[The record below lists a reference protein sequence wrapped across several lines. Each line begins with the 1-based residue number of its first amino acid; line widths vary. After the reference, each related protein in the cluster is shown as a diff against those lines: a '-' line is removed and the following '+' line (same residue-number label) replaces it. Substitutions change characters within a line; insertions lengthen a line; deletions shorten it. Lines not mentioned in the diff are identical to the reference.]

1 MQTYTVKEPGFI
13 LGDHYPKGAK
23 IELLPAQ
30 ARSFIKS
37 GHLYDKRAVKP
48 AQASKPDA
56 KKAD

>member
-13 LGDHYPKGAK
+13 LGDHYSKNEK
-23 IELLPAQ
+23 IDLLPTQ

-37 GHLYDKRAVKP
+37 GHLYDKRAAKP
-48 AQASKPDA
+48 VQASKPDA